1 MDKRIESVRA
11 RIAAHKGEKIA
22 DELITAAIHH
32 AKLEP
37 KPSYNAQ
44 ELLMIADGL
53 ITNAGFIELVG
64 RNLKVEALQAGAKL
78 TDLPSMKK

>member
-1 MDKRIESVRA
+1 MDKRLESVRA

-22 DELITAAIHH
+22 DELLNAAISH

-37 KPSYNAQ
+37 KPSYSAQ
-44 ELLMIADGL
+44 ELLLIADGL

-78 TDLPSMKK
+78 PDFSSTKK